1 MKQKKFYKI
10 FIINSPVG
18 VINVSRKEYKRV
30 YNSFIDMNYTFKV
43 IQNDDQMTLT
53 EVYNPNGVLVANLG
67 KEN

>member
-10 FIINSPVG
+10 FIINSQVG